1 MESGQRTGPKLEIRV
16 VSNEQHILRKLLTS
30 DSDNKLQATVSTA
43 LTIPWPGWVLGPAP
57 WHGDGA
63 RNGAAACFNCRHQL
77 ADTGQ
82 QAGLLTSSHDSEREM
97 PSKLWPHDS
106 DNQHRRS
113 SVRHLPS
120 PGPEWVRSPAP
131 RHGDGARNGAA
142 ACFNCS
148 DPSHRSDRET
158 PSKLWPRD
166 SDTQHRRSSVRH
178 LPSPGPEWVR
188 SPAPR
193 HGDGARNGA
202 AACFNCSDPSHR
214 SDRETPSKLW
224 PRDSDTQHRRSSV
237 RHLPSPGPEWVRGPA
252 PRHGDGARNGAA
264 ACTTYCLDNAR
275 SRAAGATAF
284 MQHPDPGPRTT
295 CTPPVSSP
303 ARCRATGGKAKY
315 GTESPW
321 LRWWF
326 AAHLAGGPTPAAT
339 KASAAKH

>member
-1 MESGQRTGPKLEIRV
+1 MTRGTGFTILMESGQRTGPKLEIRV

-43 LTIPWPGWVLGPAP
+43 LTIPGPGWVLGPAP

-106 DNQHRRS
+106 DIQHRRS
-113 SVRHLPS
+113 SVRPPPS

-148 DPSHRSDRET
+148 DPSHS
-158 PSKLWPRD
+158 
-166 SDTQHRRSSVRH
+166 
-178 LPSPGPEWVR
+178 
-188 SPAPR
+188 
-193 HGDGARNGA
+193 
-202 AACFNCSDPSHR
+202 

>member
-63 RNGAAACFNCRHQL
+63 RNGAAACFNC
-77 ADTGQ
+77 
-82 QAGLLTSSHDSEREM
+82 
-97 PSKLWPHDS
+97 
-106 DNQHRRS
+106 
-113 SVRHLPS
+113 
-120 PGPEWVRSPAP
+120 
-131 RHGDGARNGAA
+131 
-142 ACFNCS
+142 S
-148 DPSHRSDRET
+148 DP
-158 PSKLWPRD
+158 
-166 SDTQHRRSSVRH
+166 
-178 LPSPGPEWVR
+178 G
-188 SPAPR
+188 
-193 HGDGARNGA
+193 
-202 AACFNCSDPSHR
+202 HR

-275 SRAAGATAF
+275 SRAAGATAII
-284 MQHPDPGPRTT
+284 QHPGQRTT
-295 CTPPVSSP
+295 CTPPQSSP
-303 ARCRATGGKAKY
+303 ARCRATEGKAKY

>member
-1 MESGQRTGPKLEIRV
+1 MTRGTGFTILTESGQRTGPKLEIRV
-16 VSNEQHILRKLLTS
+16 VSNEQHILRKRLTS

-43 LTIPWPGWVLGPAP
+43 LTIPGPGWVQGPAP

-63 RNGAAACFNCRHQL
+63 RNGAAVCFNCRHQL

-106 DNQHRRS
+106 DIQHRRS

-120 PGPEWVRSPAP
+120 QGPEWVRS
-131 RHGDGARNGAA
+131 
-142 ACFNCS
+142 
-148 DPSHRSDRET
+148 
-158 PSKLWPRD
+158 
-166 SDTQHRRSSVRH
+166 
-178 LPSPGPEWVR
+178 
-188 SPAPR
+188 
-193 HGDGARNGA
+193 
-202 AACFNCSDPSHR
+202 
-214 SDRETPSKLW
+214 
-224 PRDSDTQHRRSSV
+224 
-237 RHLPSPGPEWVRGPA
+237 PA